1 MINKILKIIVI
12 ILSIIFFIYGLM
24 IKGVGSG
31 TKFYLVW
38 IILSILSLLLFFML
52 HYKLFDKIPIIF
64 KKILFIVFTIILIIF
79 LVSEFLIISKMYI
92 KEKNNLDYI
101 IVLGAQVY
109 ENRPSSVLKY
119 RLDKAITYL
128 NENPNTLCIVS
139 GGQGDNEPFSEGYG
153 MKEYLVKNNINEN
166 RIIIEDKSKS
176 TKENLIYSN
185 KIINDKTKTIGI
197 VTNNFHMYR
206 ALLIAKKENINA
218 YGVVASS
225 KVLYLPNNLLR
236 EFLALI
242 KYYYF

>member
-12 ILSIIFFIYGLM
+12 ILSIIFFIYGLL

-38 IILSILSLLLFFML
+38 IILAILSLLLFFML
-52 HYKLFDKIPIIF
+52 HYKLFDMIPIIF
-64 KKILFIVFTIILIIF
+64 KKILFILFIIVLVIF
-79 LVSEFLIISKMYI
+79 LVCEGLIISKMHI
-92 KEKNNLDYI
+92 KEKNDLDYI

-109 ENRPSSVLKY
+109 KDRPSSVLKY
-119 RLDKAITYL
+119 RLDRAITYL
-128 NENPNTLCIVS
+128 NENPNALCIVS
-139 GGQGDNEPFSEGYG
+139 GGKGENEPFSEGYG
-153 MKEYLVKNNINEN
+153 MKEYLVNNNINEN

-176 TKENLIYSN
+176 TKENLINSN

-225 KVLYLPNNLLR
+225 KALYLPNNLLR

-242 KYYYF
+242 KYYL

>member
-1 MINKILKIIVI
+1 MFNKILRIIFIV
-12 ILSIIFFIYGLM
+12 LSIIFFIYGLL

-38 IILSILSLLLFFML
+38 IILAILSLLLFFML
-52 HYKLFDKIPIIF
+52 HYKLFDMIPIIF
-64 KKILFIVFTIILIIF
+64 KKILFILFIIVLVIF
-79 LVSEFLIISKMYI
+79 LVCEGLIISKMHI
-92 KEKNNLDYI
+92 KEKNDLDYI

-109 ENRPSSVLKY
+109 KDRPSSVLKY
-119 RLDKAITYL
+119 RLDRAITYL
-128 NENPNTLCIVS
+128 NENPNALCIVS
-139 GGQGDNEPFSEGYG
+139 GGKGENEPFSEGYG
-153 MKEYLVKNNINEN
+153 MKEYLVKNNIAEN

-176 TKENLIYSN
+176 TKENLINSK
-185 KIINDKTKTIGI
+185 KIINDETKTIGI

-225 KVLYLPNNLLR
+225 KVFYLPNNLLR

>member
-1 MINKILKIIVI
+1 MLNKILKIIFIV
-12 ILSIIFFIYGLM
+12 LSIIFFIYGLL

-38 IILSILSLLLFFML
+38 IILAILSLLLFFML
-52 HYKLFDKIPIIF
+52 HYKLFDMIPIIL
-64 KKILFIVFTIILIIF
+64 KKILFILFIIVLVIF
-79 LVSEFLIISKMYI
+79 LICEGLIISKMHI
-92 KEKNNLDYI
+92 KEKNDLDYI

-119 RLDKAITYL
+119 RLDRAITYL
-128 NENPNTLCIVS
+128 NENPNALCIVS
-139 GGQGDNEPFSEGYG
+139 GGKGENEPFSEGYG
-153 MKEYLVKNNINEN
+153 MKEYLVKNNIAEN

-176 TKENLIYSN
+176 TKENLVNSK
-185 KIINDKTKTIGI
+185 KIINDETKTIGI

-242 KYYYF
+242 KSYL